1 MMWWCEGVRELF
13 MNGLLGEAEEERVT
27 LVYSLSAK
35 LRKKDGDTEGKKVD
49 QVQFALKRTAIV
61 VK

>member
-27 LVYSLSAK
+27 LVYSLSARLRIRMETLRERK
-35 LRKKDGDTEGKKVD
+35 LTK
-49 QVQFALKRTAIV
+49 FSLL
-61 VK
+61 